1 MADAGSR
8 VPLTK
13 GRATGM
19 QSLITDTTRCLAA
32 GLALAAVCL
41 SGCQSLP
48 KTTGVLPDRQR
59 LVREHL
65 TIHADFPVPRRHRLV
80 EELILRRNDLEQ
92 AIGLSLGDEPVHVY
106 LYSDH
111 EAFEERLCAIQP
123 ALAGRRAVFEE
134 TDTELRVL
142 ACWGD
147 RIAEDLRHEVTHGF
161 LHACVPNIPLWLDE
175 GLAEHFETPRGTN
188 EVHRTHVEL
197 LARSFRER
205 SWTPSLERLESIRQ
219 SADMKQL
226 DYAEAWLWVHFLLR
240 HSTGSR
246 ELLTTCLRQLQAD
259 GRCQPFGAALS
270 EQLPDADLLL
280 LEHLR
285 QLAGEL

>member
-1 MADAGSR
+1 MTAMNG
-8 VPLTK
+8 
-13 GRATGM
+13 
-19 QSLITDTTRCLAA
+19 CLAA
-32 GLALAAVCL
+32 GLVLTGFCLA
-41 SGCQSLP
+41 GCQSLSQA
-48 KTTGVLPDRQR
+48 TGELPDRQQ

-92 AIGLSLGDEPVHVY
+92 AVGLPLGDEPVHVY

-111 EAFEERLCAIQP
+111 EAFEERLRAIQP

-134 TDTELRVL
+134 SDTELRVL

-161 LHACVPNIPLWLDE
+161 LHGCVPNIPLWLDE

-188 EVHRTHVEL
+188 EIHRTHVEL
-197 LARSFRER
+197 LARTFRER
-205 SWTPSLERLESIRQ
+205 AWTPSLDRLESIRQ
-219 SADMKQL
+219 PADLKQL

-240 HSTGSR
+240 HSAGSR
-246 ELLTTCLRQLQAD
+246 ELLSTCLRQLQAE
-259 GRCQPFGAALS
+259 GRCQPVSVAFS
-270 EQLPDADLLL
+270 ERLPDADLLL